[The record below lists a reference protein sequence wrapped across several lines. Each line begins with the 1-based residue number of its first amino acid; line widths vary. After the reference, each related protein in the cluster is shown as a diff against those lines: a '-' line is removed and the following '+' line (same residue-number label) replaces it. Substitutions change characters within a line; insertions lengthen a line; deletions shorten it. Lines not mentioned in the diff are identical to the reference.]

1 MKQSVVESGATEP
14 SSFWKNTNRQEL
26 AQGRRGFRDLV
37 GRCQEDR
44 PPTNGSRDVLLTLL
58 TSSEKNLSMML
69 SEDL

>member
-1 MKQSVVESGATEP
+1 MVEVGATES
-14 SSFWKNTNRQEL
+14 SSFWKNTKRHEL

-37 GRCQEDR
+37 GGCQEHR